1 MMRTDIYIQSSIRGM
16 ERRDGIV
23 GLVVER
29 QTGTVKEPFTQFGRV
44 LSATKNCADLLGL
57 KNALKHADLEDW
69 LYIHLDNNYIVAA
82 IKHDWLGEWWYNGWK
97 TSKGRQ
103 IANMEEWQAVAILL
117 NNRKPEFRPGA
128 HKYKRWLETELARRA
143 KKYD

>member
-1 MMRTDIYIQSSIRGM
+1 MRTDIYIQSSIREM

-29 QTGTVKEPFTQFGRV
+29 QTDAPETFTQFGRV

-57 KNALKHADLEDW
+57 KNALIHTDPEDE
-69 LYIHLDNNYIVAA
+69 LHIYLDNNYITAA
-82 IKHDWLGEWWYNGWK
+82 LIQDWPGSWRLNGWK
-97 TSKGRQ
+97 TVKGKPV
-103 IANMEEWQAVAILL
+103 ANMAEWQAVEELL
-117 NNRKPEFRPGA
+117 RGRKPQLHDGA
-128 HKYKRWLETELARRA
+128 HKYRRWLDGELARRA